1 MPIILLSAA
10 STLSSGILDLAAP
23 GAAGAGPIAF
33 ASQVVVDPTLEF
45 ARADAPSNP
54 IDNFGLDDKIVI
66 DDFVETSESYVDGHL
81 ILDDGPGPGVSLAI
95 PGFTSSLQFSVVTD
109 AKADTTTITT
119 QPCYCRGTLIR
130 TVVGQKP
137 VEDLK
142 IGDEVVTAF
151 GAVRPVKWIG
161 RRTYGRRFIIGR
173 KDVLPIRIKAGAL
186 DDNVPARDLWI
197 SPHHAMYLDGV
208 LIEAKDLVNGVSIMQ
223 VEHAE
228 EVDYFHIEL
237 ESHDVIVAEGA
248 LSESFIDD
256 NGRGMFHNAHEYQ
269 DLYPD
274 LVDMPARYCAPRLE
288 DGYEVD
294 AARRRIASRAGLRG
308 EEPTA
313 GSGTLRGSIDL
324 TSPDCIAGWAQN
336 VDHPEAPVCLDV
348 YIDDRLVG
356 QVLANRYRAD
366 LQEAGFG
373 SGCHSFEFAPPPG
386 LGSSPHSVQV
396 RRSFDGAVVLPLAD
410 AKTLRRSIPA

>member
-1 MPIILLSAA
+1 MAA
-10 STLSSGILDLAAP
+10 Q

-33 ASQVVVDPTLEF
+33 AAHVVIDPTLEF
-45 ARADAPSNP
+45 TRTDAPSNP
-54 IDNFGLDDKIVI
+54 IENFGLDDKIVI
-66 DDFVETSESYVDGHL
+66 DDFVETSDNYVDGHL
-81 ILDDGPGPGVSLAI
+81 ILDDGPGPGISLAI
-95 PGFTSSLQFSVVTD
+95 PGFTSGSQFSVVTD

-130 TVVGQKP
+130 TPVDQKP

-151 GAVRPVKWIG
+151 GAVRPIKWIG
-161 RRTYGRRFIIGR
+161 RRTYGRRFITGR
-173 KDVLPIRIKAGAL
+173 KDILPICIKAGAL
-186 DDNVPARDLWI
+186 DDRVPVRDLWI
-197 SPHHAMYLDGV
+197 SPHHAVYLDGI
-208 LIEAKDLVNGVSIMQ
+208 LIEAKDLVNGVSVMQ
-223 VEHAE
+223 VEHVE

-237 ESHDVIVAEGA
+237 DSHDVIIAEGA

-269 DLYPD
+269 SLYPD
-274 LVDMPARYCAPRLE
+274 RVDMPARYCAPRLE

-294 AARRRIASRAGLRG
+294 AARRRIASRAGLR
-308 EEPTA
+308 EEGNISA
-313 GSGTLRGSIDL
+313 GGALRGCIDL

-356 QVLANRYRAD
+356 QVLANRYRSD
-366 LQEAGFG
+366 LQQAGFG
-373 SGCHSFEFAPPPG
+373 SGCHSFEFAPPQG
-386 LGSSPHSVQV
+386 FGISPLSVQV
-396 RRSFDGAVVLPLAD
+396 RRSFDGAALLPLAD
-410 AKTLRRSIPA
+410 AKTLTLSVPA